1 MKSCSSPEDFP
12 KTLVFCKTKRQCVKI
27 FSLFAQAS
35 KHKSLVSMYHATLS
49 EETKTFLY
57 CQFTATQSDLRC
69 LVCTIAFGMVSTV
82 GKAVVL
88 YKYTIPVND
97 FLLIGDRVWM

>member
-1 MKSCSSPEDFP
+1 M
-12 KTLVFCKTKRQCVKI
+12 
-27 FSLFAQAS
+27 
-35 KHKSLVSMYHATLS
+35 
-49 EETKTFLY
+49 Y

-88 YKYTIPVND
+88 YKYTVPVND